1 MGAEDVIANGPLLR
15 PPDPVS
21 PGRVA
26 VVTGAASGIGFGLA
40 ERFAAEGLHV
50 VMADVEEPA
59 LSKAAATL
67 AESGASVL
75 PVVTDVADL
84 AAVEALRD
92 AALSQFGAVHVVCN
106 NAGVGG
112 PHGPLW
118 ECPPG
123 EWDWVLGVNLNGVM
137 NGVRAFMPVLLS
149 QDAGHLVNTSSIFG
163 AFAGTLGPYGVS
175 KHAVTALTETLY
187 FNLKSQ
193 GVAHVG
199 VSVLCP
205 GAVRTNFGTSSR
217 NRPAGAGPAA
227 PGTPARRGRAGLGRA
242 VRRTRRSSGRP
253 RPRWRGWCWT
263 GSGRDGSTSS
273 RRTTGTGRCCG
284 GAGRSSRAGRRP
296 RRLISS
302 DSATPPGRSLSGE
315 SCTVRS
321 IPGF

>member
-1 MGAEDVIANGPLLR
+1 MSAKDVIANGPLRR

-21 PGRVA
+21 PGRVV

-84 AAVEALRD
+84 SAVEALRD

-149 QDAGHLVNTSSIFG
+149 QDAGHLLNTSSIFG

-187 FNLKSQ
+187 FNLRSQ

-205 GAVRTNFGTSSR
+205 SAVRTNFGTSSR
-217 NRPAGAGPAA
+217 NRPDGAGPAA
-227 PGTPARRGRAGLGRA
+227 PRDEAERASAERFDELSVLGASPAEVAGMVVDGIRSRRFYILTSDNRHAAVQRRGEEIVAGG
-242 VRRTRRSSGRP
+242 P
-253 RPRWRGWCWT
+253 P
-263 GSGRDGSTSS
+263 
-273 RRTTGTGRCCG
+273 
-284 GAGRSSRAGRRP
+284 
-296 RRLISS
+296 
-302 DSATPPGRSLSGE
+302 SAP
-315 SCTVRS
+315 VD
-321 IPGF
+321 FA